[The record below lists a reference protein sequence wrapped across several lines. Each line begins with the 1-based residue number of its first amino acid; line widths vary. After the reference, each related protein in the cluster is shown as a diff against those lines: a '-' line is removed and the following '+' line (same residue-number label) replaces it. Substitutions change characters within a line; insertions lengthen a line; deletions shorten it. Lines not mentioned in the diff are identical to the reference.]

1 MQLSSAIARN
11 SGQSWHSGIKS
22 NSVASN
28 LSGHYSAAIARY
40 FYLWFWYKKVDS
52 AYFKQQPGGKV
63 ICCLY
68 YAFAFLLV
76 GCMLI
81 FLLRYMF
88 VCSNYVA
95 YLCPIMMALCSTF
108 GFSLSVNNIWV
119 ALLVYIF

>member
-1 MQLSSAIARN
+1 MLTERHENAPGRYSFEPGSNFKRTCLWGQLIPCP
-11 SGQSWHSGIKS
+11 Q
-22 NSVASN
+22 VV
-28 LSGHYSAAIARY
+28 
-40 FYLWFWYKKVDS
+40 FWYKKVDS

-88 VCSNYVA
+88 VCSSYVA